1 MVGRDVDETVLMEK
15 APATS
20 GKPARWLIRQGQY
33 ITVGELFVS
42 GARRCSCW
50 AFRGK
55 GVERPGFNSLGWWH
69 ICPALC
75 CQRSIFLRLLTKLSA
90 VREAPATGGKSP
102 RGLIRQAV
110 GEFFVFGSR
119 RCSCW
124 ALYRICKSSCRARMA
139 PSSCGTPRGN
149 GASTQASLVW
159 TGEPRAMH
167 VCSARTQPLA
177 GIAVPPYGIQRQ
189 RSVQETIP
197 WRGIVV
203 PPPCCARRGSPGP
216 FVAARVLLQTRKRNI
231 WMHWLLFHYCF

>member
-1 MVGRDVDETVLMEK
+1 MESAMVGRDVDETVLMEK

-20 GKPARWLIRQGQY
+20 GQPARWLIRQGQY

-50 AFRGK
+50 ALQGK

-90 VREAPATGGKSP
+90 AREVPATGGKSP

-110 GEFFVFGSR
+110 GEFFVFGAR

-124 ALYRICKSSCRARMA
+124 ALYRIHKSSDIFIRKEQH
-139 PSSCGTPRGN
+139 SVSGSE
-149 GASTQASLVW
+149 GA
-159 TGEPRAMH
+159 
-167 VCSARTQPLA
+167 
-177 GIAVPPYGIQRQ
+177 
-189 RSVQETIP
+189 
-197 WRGIVV
+197 VV
-203 PPPCCARRGSPGP
+203 
-216 FVAARVLLQTRKRNI
+216 LQNAKRKRHLDTGKFGLD
-231 WMHWLLFHYCF
+231 W